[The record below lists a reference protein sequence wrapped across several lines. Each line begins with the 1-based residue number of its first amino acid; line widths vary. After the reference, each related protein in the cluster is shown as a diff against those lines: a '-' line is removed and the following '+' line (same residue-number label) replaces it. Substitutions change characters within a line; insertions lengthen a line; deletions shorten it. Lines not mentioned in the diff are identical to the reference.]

1 MKKFFAA
8 VVALVMLFALCVPA
22 FAGTAIDALTDANAK
37 EIASA
42 VAQQLDENA
51 TANFAAQNYRDQFVT
66 AAVAGITAKNF
77 DTEEKRVAAVD
88 AAIAALQ
95 ADYPDRQLT
104 EENANAFKA
113 ELLPKL
119 EKAYADSQLG
129 VSTFDPSEVI
139 DNVADGFSDGDLD
152 ALFDTMRNT
161 INDLS
166 DRLTGVF
173 SGIAGDSGS
182 SDSGDSADNGSTD
195 QPEFG
200 GSDATGDTAI
210 FAVVGV
216 AAVAGAALILT
227 RKKAK

>member
-8 VVALVMLFALCVPA
+8 AVALIMLFALCVPA

-37 EIASA
+37 EIATA
-42 VAQQLDENA
+42 VAQQLDQNA
-51 TANFAAQNYRDQFVT
+51 TANFSQQNYRDQFVDAAAAAIT
-66 AAVAGITAKNF
+66 AANYDTA
-77 DTEEKRVAAVD
+77 EKRN
-88 AAIAALQ
+88 AAIDNAVAALQ

-104 EENANAFKA
+104 EENARLFKGA
-113 ELLPKL
+113 LLPKI
-119 EKAYADSQLG
+119 EKAYEESQLG
-129 VSTFDPSEVI
+129 IKPFDPSEVVE
-139 DNVADGFSDGDLD
+139 NVADGFSDGDLD

-166 DRLTGVF
+166 DRLTGAFNTVTGG
-173 SGIAGDSGS
+173 SSSSGDSGS
-182 SDSGDSADNGSTD
+182 SSTD

-210 FAVVGV
+210 FAVIGV
-216 AAVAGAALILT
+216 AAVAGAALVLT

>member
-8 VVALVMLFALCVPA
+8 AVALVMLFALCVPA
-22 FAGTAIDALTDANAK
+22 FAGTAIDALTDPNAK
-37 EIASA
+37 ELASAIAQYLDANPVESFVDQTLREQMIASA
-42 VAQQLDENA
+42 IPN
-51 TANFAAQNYRDQFVT
+51 
-66 AAVAGITAKNF
+66 ITAKNF

-104 EENANAFKA
+104 EENAQAFKA

-119 EKAYADSQLG
+119 EKAYNDSQLG
-129 VSTFDPSEVI
+129 ISTFDPSQVV

-166 DRLTGVF
+166 NRLTDAF
-173 SGIAGDSGS
+173 STVTGGTSNNDSGS
-182 SDSGDSADNGSTD
+182 SSTD

-210 FAVVGV
+210 FAVIGV
-216 AAVAGAALILT
+216 AAVAGAALVLT